1 MLFRTFLA
9 RWTLRDGG
17 YGMLDQQVLQL
28 MAECLLGIAQLAV
41 GVGIGVW
48 FLQRRGVR
56 PEADLRR
63 ARDLALQLHELTTFV
78 TSSVD
83 AHHEQ
88 VATIDAQLRIDN
100 GGGERPVTD
109 LMVGVVGDMIRANRE
124 LSSKLFQAQHQLE
137 QKTAEIEAH
146 ITEAM
151 TDPLTD
157 LPNRRALDEQLVSRL
172 DGWRKHN
179 LPFSLLLVDVD
190 HFKRFNDTHGHQ
202 VGDAVL
208 KLVGE
213 SLRTALRRHDFV
225 TRFGGE
231 EFAVLLP
238 YTTLDDAMIAVRKA
252 LVAIS
257 EATLVHNGQA
267 LKITASGGLA
277 TVQPYEDGES
287 LIRRAD
293 EALYAAKE
301 AGRNRGY
308 AHFSNRC
315 APIPAEASG
324 TLAAPAPLDISS
336 DANIEPIS
344 EQLLAACI
352 ELREHVERLANAS
365 RGSAPA
371 KPIAVIEPAATPSD

>member
-1 MLFRTFLA
+1 MN
-9 RWTLRDGG
+9 
-17 YGMLDQQVLQL
+17 QQVLHL
-28 MAECLLGIAQLAV
+28 FTECILGIAQLAV

-63 ARDLALQLHELTTFV
+63 ARDLAMQLHELTTFV

-83 AHHEQ
+83 QHHEQ

-100 GGGERPVTD
+100 NNGGEGDRPVTD
-109 LMVGVVGDMIRANRE
+109 LVVGVVGEMIRANRE
-124 LSSKLFQAQHQLE
+124 LSGKLFQAQHQLE

-151 TDPLTD
+151 TDPLTE
-157 LPNRRALDEQLVSRL
+157 LPNRRALDEQLASRM

-179 LPFSLLLVDVD
+179 LPFSLLLIDVD

-225 TRFGGE
+225 ARFGGE

-252 LVAIS
+252 LGAIS
-257 EATLVHNGQA
+257 EATLMHQGE
-267 LKITASGGLA
+267 LLRITASGGLA
-277 TVQPYEDGES
+277 NVQPYEEGES
-287 LIRRAD
+287 LVRRAD
-293 EALYAAKE
+293 EALYAAK
-301 AGRNRGY
+301 AGGRDRGY
-308 AHFSNRC
+308 AHFGKSC
-315 APIPAEASG
+315 AAIPAEACGS
-324 TLAAPAPLDISS
+324 LPAAPPIDIAS
-336 DANIEPIS
+336 DANLEPLS
-344 EQLLAACI
+344 EQLLAACV
-352 ELREHVERLANAS
+352 ELREHVERLSAANRESNA
-365 RGSAPA
+365 A
-371 KPIAVIEPAATPSD
+371 KPVTSGS

>member
-1 MLFRTFLA
+1 M
-9 RWTLRDGG
+9 GG
-17 YGMLDQQVLQL
+17 YFLQL
-28 MAECLLGIAQLAV
+28 SIECILGIAQLAV
-41 GVGIGVW
+41 GVAIGVW

-83 AHHEQ
+83 QHHEQ

-100 GGGERPVTD
+100 NNNNGEGERPVTD
-109 LMVGVVGDMIRANRE
+109 LVVGVVGEMIRANRE
-124 LSSKLFQAQHQLE
+124 LSGKLFQAQHQLE

-151 TDPLTD
+151 TDPLTE

-179 LPFSLLLVDVD
+179 LPFSLLLIDVD
-190 HFKRFNDTHGHQ
+190 HFKQFNDTHGHQ

-225 TRFGGE
+225 ARFGGE

-252 LVAIS
+252 LGAIS
-257 EATLVHNGQA
+257 EAALVHEGEA
-267 LKITASGGLA
+267 LRITASGGLA
-277 TVQPYEDGES
+277 NAQSFEDGDS

-293 EALYAAKE
+293 EALYDAKE
-301 AGRNRGY
+301 GGRNRGY
-308 AHFSNRC
+308 AHFGNRS
-315 APIPAEASG
+315 APIPSEAGGSPS
-324 TLAAPAPLDISS
+324 AAPPIDIAAES
-336 DANIEPIS
+336 NLEPIS
-344 EQLLAACI
+344 EQLLAACV
-352 ELREHVERLANAS
+352 ELREHVERLAHSNRGTSGAQPTEAS
-365 RGSAPA
+365 RN
-371 KPIAVIEPAATPSD
+371 

>member
-1 MLFRTFLA
+1 MN
-9 RWTLRDGG
+9 
-17 YGMLDQQVLQL
+17 QQVLHL
-28 MAECLLGIAQLAV
+28 LTECVLGVAQLAV

-100 GGGERPVTD
+100 GAREDDRPVAD
-109 LMVGVVGDMIRANRE
+109 VVVGVVGEMIRANRE
-124 LSSKLFQAQHQLE
+124 LSDKLFQAQHQLE

-179 LPFSLLLVDVD
+179 LPFSLLLIDVD
-190 HFKRFNDTHGHQ
+190 HFKQFNDTHGHQ

-213 SLRTALRRHDFV
+213 TLRSALRRHDFV

-231 EFAVLLP
+231 EFAILLP
-238 YTTLDDAMIAVRKA
+238 YTTMDDAMIAVRKA
-252 LVAIS
+252 LGAIS
-257 EATLVHNGQA
+257 EAVLVHNGQA
-267 LKITASGGLA
+267 LRITASGGLA
-277 TVQPYEDGES
+277 NILPYEDGES
-287 LIRRAD
+287 LVRRAD

-301 AGRNRGY
+301 GGRNRGY
-308 AHFSNRC
+308 AHFGNRC
-315 APIPAEASG
+315 APITADASASSPV
-324 TLAAPAPLDISS
+324 TAPVDSAS
-336 DANIEPIS
+336 DTSLEPIS
-344 EQLLAACI
+344 EQLLAACV
-352 ELREHVERLANAS
+352 ELREHVERLANSS
-365 RGSAPA
+365 RES
-371 KPIAVIEPAATPSD
+371 KPVEPVSN